1 MTDKEKRD
9 VRDAMLFQA
18 EMYLKIYMYFM
29 KETKV
34 NEMAYRLTSDFFK
47 AQYEGIQKG
56 SQPDPLQFLF
66 FPKEEN

>member
-9 VRDAMLFQA
+9 ARDAMLFQA

-29 KETKV
+29 EETKI

-47 AQYEGIQKG
+47 AQYEGVQRG
-56 SQPDPLQFLF
+56 NQPDPLRFLF